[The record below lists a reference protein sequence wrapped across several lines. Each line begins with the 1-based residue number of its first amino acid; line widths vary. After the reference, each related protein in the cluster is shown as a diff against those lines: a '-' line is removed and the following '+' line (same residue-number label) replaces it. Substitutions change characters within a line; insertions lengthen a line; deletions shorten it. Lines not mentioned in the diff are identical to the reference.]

1 MNLGEDILLHL
12 YRILISL
19 RPLGPGVRVPR
30 PHQYET
36 GQEIMIKV
44 QKTPI
49 IGFRK
54 PKTKEYKCTVMEEG
68 ADGVVCNI
76 VSQKR

>member
-19 RPLGPGVRVPR
+19 RPLGLDVRVPR
-30 PHQYET
+30 PYQYEI

-44 QKTPI
+44 QKTQI
-49 IGFRK
+49 IGFRE
-54 PKTKEYKCTVMEEG
+54 PKTKEYKCTVMGEG

-76 VSQKR
+76 VSQKQ